1 MGGINW
7 RKAAVIAAVATFIW
21 LARDVITYV
30 LGILAG
36 ASLIAALISPLQK
49 RLESRLPRTASIVAA
64 WLLLFAIGIIG
75 VVMLAPV
82 IVRQAVSLCEAWPR
96 FCEYVG
102 QYLTLSE
109 PVRWSASEVTGM
121 IGKLMGVFAQ
131 VGDGLGMVMGTF
143 SRFGMMWIASIFLL
157 MEKEK
162 YLLMAELLIPYRN
175 RKQALRLGQRMLREL
190 KLFIG
195 GQATVGLCVGALTAI
210 GLMLIGL
217 RSGLLLGVITGLFNL
232 IPYFGPVLAAVPVL
246 LLAWMDGW
254 TRAALA
260 GLVLIVVQQ
269 IDGFFISPK
278 IMSSATGLSP
288 LVVLIALSA
297 GGFAF
302 GVPGMVLAIPGAI
315 VCRILF
321 TELVQNRVKYY
332 K

>member
-7 RKAAVIAAVATFIW
+7 RKAAAIAAVAAFVY
-21 LARDVITYV
+21 LAWDLLTYL

-36 ASLIAALISPLQK
+36 AALIAALISPLQK

-64 WLLLFAIGIIG
+64 WLLLLAILVIA
-75 VVMLAPV
+75 VVMLVPV
-82 IVRQAVSLCEAWPR
+82 IVRQAVVLCEAWPR

-102 QYLTLSE
+102 RYLALSE

-131 VGDGLGMVMGTF
+131 VGDGLGAVMGAF
-143 SRFGMMWIASIFLL
+143 SRIGMMWIASIFLL

-162 YLLMAELLIPYRN
+162 YLLMAELLIPYRW
-175 RKQALRLGQRMLREL
+175 RRPALRMGRRMLREL

-195 GQATVGLCVGALTAI
+195 GQAMVGLCVGALTAV

-217 RSGLLLGVITGLFNL
+217 RSGLLLGVIIGLFNL
-232 IPYFGPVLAAVPVL
+232 IPYFGPVLAAIPVI

-254 TRAALA
+254 VRAALA
-260 GLVLIVVQQ
+260 GAVLILVQQ

-288 LVVLIALSA
+288 LVVLLSLSA

-302 GVPGMVLAIPGAI
+302 GVPGMVLAIPAAI

-321 TELVQNRVKYY
+321 TELVQNRLKYY
-332 K
+332 E